1 MCDVFCH
8 GLESFVIAVNQY
20 VVDIGYVPHQG
31 PLLRLPTF
39 QVQMIRGDGMRII
52 NLGVDLWVTASVIKK
67 LLQYDGVFGG
77 LDEDEGSRLL
87 KAYDLFRAW
96 SRINKVQYP
105 EY

>member
-1 MCDVFCH
+1 
-8 GLESFVIAVNQY
+8 
-20 VVDIGYVPHQG
+20 
-31 PLLRLPTF
+31 
-39 QVQMIRGDGMRII
+39 MIRWDGMHII

-105 EY
+105 EFHFAMIFFVLLYIFVFFVYRTLLCLDLVV